1 MLVQWNTQ
9 TGIVSN
15 KIPRSGS
22 NNVLRTLW
30 SEERMHVGRFGDDV
44 RSINAFSFSYTH
56 GGMDGHSQRG
66 RCPLQV
72 RSESTV

>member
-9 TGIVSN
+9 TSRVSD

-22 NNVLRTLW
+22 NKVLRTLW

-56 GGMDGHSQRG
+56 GNRINKNGHVRG
-66 RCPLQV
+66 NYKCV
-72 RSESTV
+72 K